1 MAITAQM
8 VKELREKTGAGM
20 MDCKKALAESNG
32 DLAKATDWLRTKGIA
47 SADKKSSRTAVEG
60 VVEHYIHKID
70 GVGRVGVLIEVNIET
85 DFAAKNENFQA
96 LARDLAMQI
105 AAMNPGWVSAEDIPE
120 DVLERERTI
129 AREQALNDGK
139 PEAII
144 DRIVEGRLK
153 KFYADNCLM
162 NQQFIKDDSKTV
174 ETMVKEMIGSIG
186 ENIKVRRFVRFEV
199 GEGLEKK
206 EENFAEEVAKQIK

>member
-20 MDCKKALAESNG
+20 MDCKKALSESNG
-32 DLAKATDWLRTKGIA
+32 DMDKAIDWLRTKGIA
-47 SADKKSSRTAVEG
+47 SAEKKSSRAAVEG
-60 VVEHYIHKID
+60 IVEPYIHKVD
-70 GVGRVGVLIEVNIET
+70 GIGRVGVLLELNIET

-96 LARDLAMQI
+96 LARDLAMQV
-105 AAMNPGWVSAEDIPE
+105 AAMNPGWVSADEVPE
-120 DVLERERTI
+120 DVLERERSI
-129 AREQALNDGK
+129 AREQALNEGK
-139 PEAII
+139 PEAIL

-162 NQQFIKDDSKTV
+162 NQSFIKDDSKTI
-174 ETMVKEMIGSIG
+174 ETLVKEMIGSIG